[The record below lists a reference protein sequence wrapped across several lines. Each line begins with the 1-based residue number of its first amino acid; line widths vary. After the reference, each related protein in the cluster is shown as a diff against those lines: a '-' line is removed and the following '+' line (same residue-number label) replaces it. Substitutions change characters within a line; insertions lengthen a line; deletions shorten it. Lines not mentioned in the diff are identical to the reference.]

1 MESFPELLGE
11 PCRDLSAVLLQCNF
25 LLNIGQAVLTYCFV
39 IKVLKDHH
47 SASFAHIHPG
57 VRASSVPTCEEDRL
71 QNIYG
76 SVPACCHPAAAIP
89 ELEWGWT
96 DWEPPQ
102 SCIPCAA
109 IHGGLKLR
117 FGGTNWRFCS
127 SLKQLIHRVQR
138 WECGTV
144 FHRETS
150 RVSLVIARGIRTP
163 QDPFPEECG

>member
-1 MESFPELLGE
+1 ME

-96 DWEPPQ
+96 DWETPPV
-102 SCIPCAA
+102 
-109 IHGGLKLR
+109 LR
-117 FGGTNWRFCS
+117 
-127 SLKQLIHRVQR
+127 SLCCH
-138 WECGTV
+138 
-144 FHRETS
+144 
-150 RVSLVIARGIRTP
+150 P
-163 QDPFPEECG
+163 